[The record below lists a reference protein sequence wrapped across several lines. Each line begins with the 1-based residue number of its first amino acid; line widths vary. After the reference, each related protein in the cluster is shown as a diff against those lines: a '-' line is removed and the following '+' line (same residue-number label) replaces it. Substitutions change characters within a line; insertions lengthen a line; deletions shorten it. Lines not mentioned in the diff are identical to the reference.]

1 MKQRVLTVFLT
12 LFLVLSVTACSDR
25 PSNKGAGQS
34 DARMKTDSIA
44 QNDVLL
50 EQPVQDEPT
59 SEPVQDEPTSEPVQ
73 KEPTSEPV
81 QKEKVVPKQTSDQ
94 ISREKAM
101 QIAVKHAGFTVDQ
114 VSRLHAEL
122 DYERG
127 NYQYDVEFDEGSYEY
142 DYNIDAQTGKVLFFD
157 KDADWD

>member
-59 SEPVQDEPTSEPVQ
+59 SEPVQ
-73 KEPTSEPV
+73 
-81 QKEKVVPKQTSDQ
+81 KEKVVPKQTSDQ

-122 DYERG
+122 DYEHG
-127 NYQYDVEFDEGSYEY
+127 NYQYEVEFDEGSYEY

>member
-12 LFLVLSVTACSDR
+12 FFLVLSETACSDR

-44 QNDVLL
+44 QNDALL

-59 SEPVQDEPTSEPVQ
+59 SEPVQDEPTP
-73 KEPTSEPV
+73 EPV

-114 VSRLHAEL
+114 VSHLHAEL

>member
-12 LFLVLSVTACSDR
+12 LFLILSMTACSDR

-44 QNDVLL
+44 QNDMLL

-59 SEPVQDEPTSEPVQ
+59 SEPVQDEPTP
-73 KEPTSEPV
+73 EPV

>member
-59 SEPVQDEPTSEPVQ
+59 SEPVQDEPTP
-73 KEPTSEPV
+73 EPV

>member
-34 DARMKTDSIA
+34 DAH
-44 QNDVLL
+44 
-50 EQPVQDEPT
+50 EPT
-59 SEPVQDEPTSEPVQ
+59 P
-73 KEPTSEPV
+73 EPV

-114 VSRLHAEL
+114 VTHLHAEL
-122 DYERG
+122 DYENG
-127 NYQYDVEFDEGSYEY
+127 NYQYEVEFDEGSYEY

>member
-12 LFLVLSVTACSDR
+12 LFFVLSVTACSDR
-25 PSNKGAGQS
+25 PSNRGAGQS
-34 DARMKTDSIA
+34 DARIKTDSIA

-50 EQPVQDEPT
+50 EQPVQDKPT
-59 SEPVQDEPTSEPVQ
+59 PEPVQDKPTP
-73 KEPTSEPV
+73 EPV
-81 QKEKVVPKQTSDQ
+81 QKEKSVPKQTSDQ

-127 NYQYDVEFDEGSYEY
+127 NYQYEVEFDEGSYEY

>member
-34 DARMKTDSIA
+34 DARMKTDSIT
-44 QNDVLL
+44 QNDALL
-50 EQPVQDEPT
+50 EQPVQD
-59 SEPVQDEPTSEPVQ
+59 
-73 KEPTSEPV
+73 EPTSEPV

-114 VSRLHAEL
+114 VSHLHAEL